1 MSAKA
6 FITGV
11 NGQDGIYLS
20 ELLLEKGYE
29 VLGLVRRNSLNE
41 YSRVEEL
48 KSKYTNFNYIQ
59 GDLTDMMSLVRAIGE
74 FKPTEVYNL
83 GAMSH
88 VRRSFEM
95 PGHTLDVDGGGVLN
109 LLEAIRL
116 NNLEKFTKFYQA
128 STSELYGKV
137 CETPQSETTPFHPR
151 SPYGVAKLYGYWIT
165 VNYRESY
172 DMFTCNGVLFN
183 HESPLRG
190 KDFVTRKITH
200 NVAKI
205 KLGLEEKFYIGNL
218 DARRDWGFAKDYVE
232 GMWLMLQSQTPDD
245 YVLATGKT
253 TSVRDFITKSFT
265 HVGIDIAW
273 EGEKGSVNER
283 GINAST
289 GKVLVEVSPEF
300 FRPAEV
306 ELLQGDPKKAKEKLG
321 WEAKTSLDELC
332 KMMVEED
339 LKELKK

>member
-1 MSAKA
+1 M
-6 FITGV
+6 
-11 NGQDGIYLS
+11 
-20 ELLLEKGYE
+20 
-29 VLGLVRRNSLNE
+29 
-41 YSRVEEL
+41 
-48 KSKYTNFNYIQ
+48 
-59 GDLTDMMSLVRAIGE
+59 
-74 FKPTEVYNL
+74 
-83 GAMSH
+83 
-88 VRRSFEM
+88 
-95 PGHTLDVDGGGVLN
+95 
-109 LLEAIRL
+109 
-116 NNLEKFTKFYQA
+116 
-128 STSELYGKV
+128 
-137 CETPQSETTPFHPR
+137 
-151 SPYGVAKLYGYWIT
+151 
-165 VNYRESY
+165 
-172 DMFTCNGVLFN
+172 
-183 HESPLRG
+183 
-190 KDFVTRKITH
+190 
-200 NVAKI
+200 
-205 KLGLEEKFYIGNL
+205 GLEEKFYIGNL